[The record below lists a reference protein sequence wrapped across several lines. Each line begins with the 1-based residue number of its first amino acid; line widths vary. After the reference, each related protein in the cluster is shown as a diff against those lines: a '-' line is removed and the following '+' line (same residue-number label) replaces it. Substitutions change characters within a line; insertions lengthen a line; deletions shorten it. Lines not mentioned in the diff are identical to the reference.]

1 MTEKL
6 KTEETRK
13 KKDNEPNPRYPYF
26 GLIGAVGVG
35 KSKLAGLVRSDFG
48 IKLAQEQFMENPY
61 LKGFYE
67 EDPKKFS
74 FDAQMFFLLDKAR
87 QMRPLRRDLQERS
100 AMHDPAL
107 VQDISIEKVQW
118 RKGWIN
124 DDHHEDYE
132 RTHKSLIA
140 DNFLPTPDVYVA
152 LLAKKETVRE
162 RIMKRGR
169 KMELSMMEKHPDYFD
184 LITEEIN
191 TWIRENRYKIPMV
204 VIETDEVDFVN
215 DDLSKEKVVEEIRAW
230 ASYYINSPHQLDGRA
245 SDGAKLIFPNFLR
258 VPRNVVDLP
267 PGLPVENKRFYN
279 R

>member
-1 MTEKL
+1 MNERL
-6 KTEETRK
+6 ETEETQK

-35 KSKLAGLVRSDFG
+35 KSKLARLASSVFG
-48 IKLAQEQFMENPY
+48 IRLVQERPMGNPY

-87 QMRPLRRDLQERS
+87 QMRPLRRDLQKGS
-100 AMHDPAL
+100 TIHDPAL

-124 DDHHEDYE
+124 DNHHEDYE
-132 RTHKSLIA
+132 RTHRSLIA
-140 DNFLPTPDVYVA
+140 NNFLPTPDVYIA

-169 KMELSMMEKHPDYFD
+169 EMELFMMEKHPGYFD

-191 TWIRENRYKIPMV
+191 TWIRENRYKVPMV
-204 VIETDEVDFVN
+204 MIETDEVDFVN
-215 DDLSKEKVVEEIRAW
+215 DDLSREKVVEEIKAW
-230 ASYYINSPHQLDGRA
+230 AGYYINSPHQLDGRA

-258 VPRNVVDLP
+258 APRNAVDL
-267 PGLPVENKRFYN
+267 LPWSVSRK
-279 R
+279 